1 METILDLLRG
11 PDGITL
17 LSLYQSVLRV
27 SLPFLALFVVVR
39 SARSLLGFRREP
51 EVWGWLRLATGELLP
66 VTHWEN
72 LLGRKK
78 SADIVLNFA
87 TVSKNHAVLT
97 RQSDGSWTITD
108 IGGRGRVQVD
118 GQDVIS
124 GTVAYG
130 QTISL
135 GGLEMTLEPVS
146 EEEAKLQAGAR
157 TKAGKGNSPGLTLVL
172 LTLFQLLAA
181 LGFLFNRPDHRTI
194 VVTAFAILLGVEW
207 VLFIGQKIIRRSG
220 FEVETIAF
228 FLMTIGL
235 GVAASANPSA
245 MYKQLI
251 AMGVGLAI
259 FLVIGA
265 CMRDLETAKKLRYAA
280 AAAGVLLLLANLALG
295 TRINGSK
302 NWILIGGFSLQPSE
316 LVKICFVLTGAS
328 TMDRIVSRRNLWLFV
343 LYTAFIGGCLVLMN
357 DFGAA
362 AVFFVGFLAIALM
375 RSSSYPNAA
384 LLVVGVGL
392 LAALIGIGVFAVKHF
407 PHVADRFSGFGHIW
421 EDPYNKGWQQ
431 TKALEC
437 IASGGLFGLGLG
449 NGWLQNAAGAGAMD
463 TDCVF
468 AYVCEEWGLLMGAM
482 MVFALAALGLFVVRS
497 AAVGRSC
504 FYTIAASASMSILL
518 MQAILNVFGTVDFL
532 PLTGVTFP
540 FVSNGGSSLMCCWGL
555 MAFIKA
561 CDTRQNASFAVKLSS
576 KRKKGGESA

>member
-11 PDGITL
+11 AEGITAE
-17 LSLYQSVLRV
+17 SLYLTVLRV
-27 SLPFLALFVVVR
+27 SLPVLALFVVIR
-39 SARSLLGFRREP
+39 SAKSLLGFRREP
-51 EVWGWLRLATGELLP
+51 EVWAWLRLATGELLP

-78 SADIVLNFA
+78 TADIVLDFA

-97 RQSDGSWTITD
+97 RQSDGSWTLTD
-108 IGGRGRVQVD
+108 IGGRGRLQVD
-118 GQDVIS
+118 GADFLS
-124 GTVAYG
+124 GPVDYG

-146 EEEAKLQAGAR
+146 EEEAQLQAGSR

-172 LTLFQLLAA
+172 LTIFQLMAMLA
-181 LGFLFNRPDHRTI
+181 LLFSRTEDRTVI
-194 VVTAFAILLGVEW
+194 LTAFCILIGVEW
-207 VLFIGQKIIRRSG
+207 ALFIGQKIIRRSG
-220 FEVETIAF
+220 YEVETIAF

-235 GVAASANPSA
+235 GVAGSADPGD

-251 AMGVGLAI
+251 AMGVGLI
-259 FLVIGA
+259 LFLFLGA
-265 CMRDLETAKKLRYAA
+265 SLRDLETAKKVRYAA

-302 NWILIGGFSLQPSE
+302 NWIIIGGFSLQPSE
-316 LVKICFVLTGAS
+316 LVKICFVLAGAS
-328 TMDRIVSRRNLWLFV
+328 TMERIVSRRNLLLFV
-343 LYTAFIGGCLVLMN
+343 LYTAFIGGCLVILN
-357 DFGAA
+357 DFGTAA
-362 AVFFVGFLAIALM
+362 IFFVGFLSIALL

-384 LLVVGVGL
+384 LIIVGVGL
-392 LAALIGIGVFAVKHF
+392 LVVLVIIGIFAVKHF
-407 PHVADRFSGFGHIW
+407 PHVADRFSGYGHIW

-449 NGWLQNAAGAGAMD
+449 NGWLQNMAGAGAMD

-468 AYVCEEWGLLMGAM
+468 AYVCEEWGLLMGCM

-497 AAVGRSC
+497 ARVGRSC
-504 FYTIAASASMSILL
+504 FYTIAGSSAMAILL

-540 FVSNGGSSLMCCWGL
+540 FVSNGGSSMMSCWGL

-561 CDTRQNASFAVKLSS
+561 CDTRQNASFAVKLSA
-576 KRKKGGESA
+576 KRQKGGERA